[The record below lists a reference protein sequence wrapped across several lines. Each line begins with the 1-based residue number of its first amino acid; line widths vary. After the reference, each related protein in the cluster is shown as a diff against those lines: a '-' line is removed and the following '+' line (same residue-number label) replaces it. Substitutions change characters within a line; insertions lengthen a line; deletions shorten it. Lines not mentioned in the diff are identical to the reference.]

1 MSPRGVAI
9 PELREQ
15 LFAATDRL
23 LERAGPAGLTSR
35 AITEEAGVAKGVLHN
50 HFADLDGFLLAYAV
64 DRIRALAARAE
75 QLEALAGQQTVTANL
90 TEAAITVFGPTALTV
105 SRLTLARPSLL
116 GRIIDAFASG
126 SDQLGP
132 IEAAIA
138 SYLDAEQKLGR
149 VNASLDTKTLALA
162 LVGSVHHLF
171 FTRPGEPLERAA
183 VERIVAALLG
193 P

>member
-35 AITEEAGVAKGVLHN
+35 AITEEAGVAKGILHN

-64 DRIRALAARAE
+64 DRVRALAARAE

-90 TEAAITVFGPTALTV
+90 TEAAMTLFGPTALTV

-132 IEAAIA
+132 VEAAIA

-171 FTRPGEPLERAA
+171 FTRPGQPLERAA

>member
-50 HFADLDGFLLAYAV
+50 HFADLDGFLVAYAV

-90 TEAAITVFGPTALTV
+90 TEAAMTLFGPTALTV

-116 GRIIDAFASG
+116 GRIIDALASG
-126 SDQLGP
+126 SDQLG
-132 IEAAIA
+132 IGEAAIA

-171 FTRPGEPLERAA
+171 FTRPGQPLERAA

>member
-1 MSPRGVAI
+1 MT
-9 PELREQ
+9 L
-15 LFAATDRL
+15 
-23 LERAGPAGLTSR
+23 
-35 AITEEAGVAKGVLHN
+35 
-50 HFADLDGFLLAYAV
+50 
-64 DRIRALAARAE
+64 
-75 QLEALAGQQTVTANL
+75 
-90 TEAAITVFGPTALTV
+90 FGPTALTV

-132 IEAAIA
+132 VEAAIA

-149 VNASLDTKTLALA
+149 VNASLDRKTLALA

-171 FTRPGEPLERAA
+171 FTRPGQPLERAA

>member
-35 AITEEAGVAKGVLHN
+35 AITEEAGVAKGILHN
-50 HFADLDGFLLAYAV
+50 HFADLDGFLVAYAV
-64 DRIRALAARAE
+64 DRIGALAARAE
-75 QLEALAGQQTVTANL
+75 QLEALAGQQTVTTNL
-90 TEAAITVFGPTALTV
+90 TEAAMTLFGPTALTV

-132 IEAAIA
+132 VEAAIA

-171 FTRPGEPLERAA
+171 FTRPGQPLERAA

>member
-64 DRIRALAARAE
+64 DRVRALAARAE

-90 TEAAITVFGPTALTV
+90 TEAAMTLSGPTALTV

-132 IEAAIA
+132 VEAAIA

-171 FTRPGEPLERAA
+171 FTRPGQPLERAA

>member
-64 DRIRALAARAE
+64 DRVRALAARAE
-75 QLEALAGQQTVTANL
+75 QLEALAGQQTVTTNL
-90 TEAAITVFGPTALTV
+90 TEAAMTLSGPTALTV

-132 IEAAIA
+132 VEAAIA

-171 FTRPGEPLERAA
+171 FTRPGQPPERAA

>member
-9 PELREQ
+9 PEPHEQ

-23 LERAGPAGLTSR
+23 LERAGPAALTSR

-90 TEAAITVFGPTALTV
+90 TEAAMTLFGTTALTV

-132 IEAAIA
+132 VEAAIA

-171 FTRPGEPLERAA
+171 FTRPGQPLERAA
-183 VERIVAALLG
+183 VERIVAALLR

>member
-50 HFADLDGFLLAYAV
+50 HFADLDSFLGAYAV

-75 QLEALAGQQTVTANL
+75 QLEALAGQQTVTTNL
-90 TEAAITVFGPTALTV
+90 TEAAMTLFGPTALTV

-116 GRIIDAFASG
+116 SRIIDAFGSG

-132 IEAAIA
+132 VEAAIA

-149 VNASLDTKTLALA
+149 VNASLDTNTLALA

-171 FTRPGEPLERAA
+171 FPRPGQPLERAA

>member
-9 PELREQ
+9 PEPREQ

-75 QLEALAGQQTVTANL
+75 QLEALAGQQTATANL
-90 TEAAITVFGPTALTV
+90 TEAAMTLFGTTALTV

-132 IEAAIA
+132 VEAAIA
-138 SYLDAEQKLGR
+138 SYLDAEQKLGC
-149 VNASLDTKTLALA
+149 VNASLDTNTLALA

-171 FTRPGEPLERAA
+171 FTRPGQPLERAA
-183 VERIVAALLG
+183 VERIVAALLR

>member
-9 PELREQ
+9 PELHEQ

-50 HFADLDGFLLAYAV
+50 HFADLDGFLVAYAV

-90 TEAAITVFGPTALTV
+90 TEAAMTLFGPTALTV

-132 IEAAIA
+132 VEAAIA

-171 FTRPGEPLERAA
+171 FTRPGQPLERAA

>member
-50 HFADLDGFLLAYAV
+50 HFADLDGFLVAYAV

-90 TEAAITVFGPTALTV
+90 TEAAITLFGPTALAV

-116 GRIIDAFASG
+116 ARIIDALAPG

-132 IEAAIA
+132 VEAAIA

-149 VNASLDTKTLALA
+149 LNANLDTKTLALA
-162 LVGSVHHLF
+162 LVGSVHQLF
-171 FTRPGEPLERAA
+171 FTRPGQPLERAA

>member
-15 LFAATDRL
+15 LFAAADRV
-23 LERAGPAGLTSR
+23 LERDGPAGLTSR

-50 HFADLDGFLLAYAV
+50 HFADLDGFLVAYAI
-64 DRIRALAARAE
+64 DRIRAVAARAQ

-90 TEAAITVFGPTALTV
+90 TEAAVTLFGPTALAL
-105 SRLTLARPSLL
+105 SRLILARPSLL
-116 GRIIDAFASG
+116 GRINEALASG
-126 SDQLGP
+126 SDQLGVV
-132 IEAAIA
+132 EAAIA

-149 VNASLDTKTLALA
+149 VDTSVDTKTLALA

-171 FTRPGEPLERAA
+171 FTRPGQPLEPAA
-183 VERIVAALLG
+183 VQRIVAALVG